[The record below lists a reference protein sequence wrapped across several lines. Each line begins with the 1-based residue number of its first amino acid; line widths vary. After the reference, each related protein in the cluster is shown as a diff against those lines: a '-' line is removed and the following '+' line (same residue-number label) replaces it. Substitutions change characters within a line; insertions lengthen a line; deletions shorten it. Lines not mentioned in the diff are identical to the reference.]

1 MRLPAPHGRLCA
13 MKHGVLESRIPFPDC
28 CVSLVYG
35 GAGEGCDDDGGD
47 AGNHDDDGDDDDDGD
62 AAAADD
68 DDDDDEGDQSGGD
81 DTEG

>member
-13 MKHGVLESRIPFPDC
+13 MKHGVLESKIPFPDC
-28 CVSLVYG
+28 CVSLVCG

-47 AGNHDDDGDDDDDGD
+47 ADNHDDDADDGD
-62 AAAADD
+62 DAAAD